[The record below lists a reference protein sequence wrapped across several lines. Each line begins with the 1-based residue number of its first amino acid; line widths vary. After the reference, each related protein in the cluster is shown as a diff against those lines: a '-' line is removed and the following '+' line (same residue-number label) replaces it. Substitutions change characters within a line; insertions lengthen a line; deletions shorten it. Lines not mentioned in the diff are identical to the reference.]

1 MGVMKYFTPETSKK
15 LEEMGL
21 ETKESPYT
29 IKENGDVDMTTPSL
43 IFSTLDICE
52 LENAKKLW
60 GDEDR
65 KYRKH
70 EEDAE
75 EDPSMPLASGLGLV
89 HLQDRLAH
97 YVNMSDEERVQYVE
111 VYLNGLINYEVKMEG
126 NLQ

>member
-1 MGVMKYFTPETSKK
+1 MKYFTPETSKK

-21 ETKESPYT
+21 EHTEGYSFFRQGISNAEAFRYQ
-29 IKENGDVDMTTPSL
+29 
-43 IFSTLDICE
+43 TLDICE